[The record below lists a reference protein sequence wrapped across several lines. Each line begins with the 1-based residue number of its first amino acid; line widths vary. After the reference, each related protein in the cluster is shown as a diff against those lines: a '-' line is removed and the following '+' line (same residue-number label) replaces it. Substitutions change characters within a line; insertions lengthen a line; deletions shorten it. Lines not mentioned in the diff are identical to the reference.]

1 MTAAAASE
9 GGCSGRPAR
18 AESRI
23 LEATLTELAAN
34 GFAGLTVEGI
44 AAAACVGRATIYR
57 HWPCRADLVI
67 DAVRSI
73 PGRAGPPDTGSLRDD
88 LVAQVTGLATALSST
103 PFGTILPA
111 LIDAAGRD
119 PELAQLHRVLIDERR
134 ADARA
139 LLDRA
144 VERGELDPDVDR
156 DALLDL
162 VVGPVFYRHLL
173 RRAATTPAEVEA
185 IVDHVLAGA
194 CDPPRPV

>member
-1 MTAAAASE
+1 MNTPAPD

-18 AESRI
+18 AESRG
-23 LEATLTELAAN
+23 LEATLAELAAN

-73 PGRAGPPDTGSLRDD
+73 GGRAGPPDTGSLRDD

-103 PFGTILPA
+103 AFGTILPA
-111 LIDAAGRD
+111 LVDAAGRD
-119 PELAQLHRVLIDERR
+119 PELAKLHRVLIDERR
-134 ADARA
+134 ADARS
-139 LLDRA
+139 LVDRA

-156 DALLDL
+156 DRLLDL

-173 RRAATTPAEVEA
+173 RREATSRAEVEA
-185 IVDHVLAGA
+185 IVDGVLAAVRTG
-194 CDPPRPV
+194 PRPV